1 MNEPFHKDMLDRSRR
16 DRPLYLQVYEI
27 LQTHIRDVRNSG
39 NILPSTRELA
49 RMFDVAENTIRQ
61 AMTLLTD
68 AGLVCRIRHRGTV
81 LVSEQLPDDPQ
92 GNSRSIGIVFPA
104 EGYSFWRDLLQIMHS
119 EAEKNG
125 YSLDIYLYCWDN
137 LADERRALRKAFRS
151 SSGVILY
158 PNSLGNDRQL
168 ITEFNRRRIPLVL
181 FLLYYDDL
189 DISIVASG
197 NYQAAYE
204 LTESLIRKG
213 AGRIAFIHN
222 FFHLITAE
230 TRLAG
235 YRKALEDNNLK
246 FDESM
251 VCPVHAHGEDFRAL
265 SELTGK
271 KSPDGIVCGTP
282 RIASQILRR
291 MRNPPECAV
300 FLTQETDFPC
310 PIIGA
315 RVQTEELGSAVIGE
329 TVRRIRNPNS
339 SCRKLQIN
347 LKINVIPP
355 QNAITASTRHK

>member
-27 LQTHIRDVRNSG
+27 LQTHIRDMRNSG

-158 PNSLGNDRQL
+158 PNALGNDRQL
-168 ITEFNRRRIPLVL
+168 IAEFNQRRIPLVL

-213 AGRIAFIHN
+213 AGRIAFIHD

-235 YRKALEDNNLK
+235 YKKALADYNLE

-251 VCPVHAHGEDFRAL
+251 IWQAPPGQDFRTLIKSAD
-265 SELTGK
+265 K
-271 KSPDGIVCGTP
+271 KSPDGMICGTQ
-282 RIASQILRR
+282 RIALQMLRR
-291 MRNPPECAV
+291 MRNPAKCAV

-310 PIIGA
+310 PVIGA
-315 RVQTEELGSAVIGE
+315 QVQTEELGSAVIGE

-347 LKINVIPP
+347 LKINVITPK
-355 QNAITASTRHK
+355 NTTNSTRHK

>member
-27 LQTHIRDVRNSG
+27 LQTHIRDMRNSG

-81 LVSEQLPDDPQ
+81 L
-92 GNSRSIGIVFPA
+92 
-104 EGYSFWRDLLQIMHS
+104 
-119 EAEKNG
+119 
-125 YSLDIYLYCWDN
+125 
-137 LADERRALRKAFRS
+137 
-151 SSGVILY
+151 ILY

>member
-92 GNSRSIGIVFPA
+92 GNSRSIGLVFPA

-137 LADERRALRKAFRS
+137 LADERRALSKAFRS

-158 PNSLGNDRQL
+158 PNPLGNDRQL

-189 DISIVASG
+189 DIEEACSIVQKYRAVMGEQYAEYWKIAQSRKNDPLDVAYEKAKAICVSG
-197 NYQAAYE
+197 NPVPAAYGEFFKLCRKKNIADKRAKKYQAVVDRIALMLILDKKQLDVIW
-204 LTESLIRKG
+204 LTNAMHNGIKRSVIDEHYSLITITDKK
-213 AGRIAFIHN
+213 N
-222 FFHLITAE
+222 FKVCKEL
-230 TRLAG
+230 
-235 YRKALEDNNLK
+235 LK
-246 FDESM
+246 K
-251 VCPVHAHGEDFRAL
+251 C
-265 SELTGK
+265 
-271 KSPDGIVCGTP
+271 
-282 RIASQILRR
+282 
-291 MRNPPECAV
+291 
-300 FLTQETDFPC
+300 
-310 PIIGA
+310 
-315 RVQTEELGSAVIGE
+315 
-329 TVRRIRNPNS
+329 
-339 SCRKLQIN
+339 
-347 LKINVIPP
+347 
-355 QNAITASTRHK
+355 